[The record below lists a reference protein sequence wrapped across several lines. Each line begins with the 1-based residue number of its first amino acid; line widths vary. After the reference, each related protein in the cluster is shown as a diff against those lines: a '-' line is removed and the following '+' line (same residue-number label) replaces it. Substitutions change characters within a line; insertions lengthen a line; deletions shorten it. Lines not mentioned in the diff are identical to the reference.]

1 MLAAKLLV
9 ERRGA
14 VSLVTL
20 NRPDVHNC
28 IDAETADL
36 LSQAIEG
43 FREDQEAR
51 VLVVTGAG
59 DRAFS
64 SGADLKDI
72 EAVMGRPSASRN
84 GPLGFTNL
92 EPSKPRIAAV
102 EGWCLAGGMELASW
116 CDFAVAGEGA
126 TFGALNRRWGVPWVD
141 GGTQRMT
148 RRIGMGNALYVMES
162 GERIDAFRALGMGL
176 VQEVVPA
183 GRALARAMELAER
196 IASYPQWSLLADRSS
211 AVDGFD
217 LPLDQALRLEAR
229 SVMGTADLPEMSD
242 GIRRFIGKK
251 REGGAAG
258 TLHP

>member
-1 MLAAKLLV
+1 MATAKVLV

-14 VSLVTL
+14 VLLVTL

-36 LSQAIEG
+36 LSEAIDS
-43 FREDQEAR
+43 FRLDQEAR
-51 VLVVTGAG
+51 VLVVAG
-59 DRAFS
+59 SGEEAFS

-92 EPSKPRIAAV
+92 EPGKPRIAAV
-102 EGWCLAGGMELASW
+102 EGWCLAGGMELACW

-148 RRIGMGNALYVMES
+148 RRIGTGNALYVMES
-162 GERIDAFRALGMGL
+162 GERIDAGRALAMGL
-176 VQEVVPA
+176 VQEVVPS
-183 GRALARAMELAER
+183 GGALARAVKLAER
-196 IASYPQWSLLADRSS
+196 ISSYPQWSLLADRSS
-211 AVDGFD
+211 ALAGFG
-217 LPLDQALRLEAR
+217 LPLDEGLRLEAR
-229 SVMGTADLPEMSD
+229 AVLGTGDLPEMQE
-242 GIRRFIGKK
+242 GIRRFIGGQ
-251 REGGAAG
+251 R
-258 TLHP
+258 